1 MSASEDAS
9 YFSRFLLKFVDIIAA
24 GLATAVS
31 GYLIAHLT
39 GVLSSPAP
47 SPAPAAMQGAPSA
60 LAPAPV
66 QAVSPSTDATS
77 NSPSQVT
84 AASPQVNAPSAQVNA
99 PSAQANA
106 PSPQVN
112 APSASVIEQPPSR
125 QQEVNAPPPSKPGRR
140 TANSAKAEPGRKE
153 VENSAAVSTHAR
165 ESFVSR
171 IRGALTNVDAKP
183 KDPVAPPRE

>member
-9 YFSRFLLKFVDIIAA
+9 YFSRFLLKFVEIIAA

-47 SPAPAAMQGAPSA
+47 SPGPAAMQGAPSA

-84 AASPQVNAPSAQVNA
+84 AASPQVNAPSPQGNAPSAQVNA

-165 ESFVSR
+165 ESFVS
-171 IRGALTNVDAKP
+171 
-183 KDPVAPPRE
+183 